1 LTQKPLHRILLILT
15 REDLTPMKAL
25 AFAFAALLGLG
36 ASAQAA
42 GVVVPAEQR
51 YQPYSGS
58 LAPCEDEGVLSEV
71 ASRFWTTQSDYW
83 ASNLQIRGYDQIRE
97 IGFRANGLAY
107 IPRRYCVARATLSDQ
122 SLHWVVY
129 QIQENLGFVGFWRGV
144 EWCVIGLD
152 RNLAYAPACSA
163 LRPYVERFLG
173 EKAVTAR
180 Y

>member
-1 LTQKPLHRILLILT
+1 
-15 REDLTPMKAL
+15 MKAL
-25 AFAFAALLGLG
+25 AFAFAVLLGLG
-36 ASAQAA
+36 VSAHAA

-58 LAPCEDEGVLSEV
+58 LPPCEDEGVLSEV
-71 ASRFWTTQSDYW
+71 ASRFWSTQYEFW
-83 ASNLQIRGYDQIRE
+83 ASSLQIRSYDQIRE

-107 IPRRYCVARATLSDQ
+107 IPRRYCVARAMLSDQ
-122 SLHWVVY
+122 SLHLVVY

-163 LRPYVERFLG
+163 LRPYVDRFLG